1 MERSGRRL
9 FQDAYVLSREPDK
22 RAVAEAKMEA
32 SDDHRFC
39 MSAGLGIRDDETEL
53 VRSLYLRLLKR
64 CLTRDLFP
72 DSRLAPDLQ
81 SIHDFDR
88 SLRQVG
94 RDWPTDAETMIGMA
108 RLDNVQACVED
119 VVLEGVPGD
128 LVETGVWRGGCA
140 IFMRAV
146 LKAWN
151 ITDRSVWLADS
162 FQGLP
167 VPDEDSYVQDRGDR
181 HSELKSYLGVP
192 LDVVKQNFRRYEL
205 LDHQVRFIPGWFKD
219 TLHLAPIGSIAV
231 LRLDGDM
238 YESTHVALSSLY
250 PKLSA
255 GGFVIIDDY
264 GALPNCK
271 AAVDD
276 FRKAHYID
284 EIMHEIDWTGVYWRR
299 YS

>member
-1 MERSGRRL
+1 
-9 FQDAYVLSREPDK
+9 
-22 RAVAEAKMEA
+22 
-32 SDDHRFC
+32 
-39 MSAGLGIRDDETEL
+39 MSPGLGLRIDHAET
-53 VRSLYLRLLKR
+53 VRALYLRLMKR

-72 DSRLAPDLQ
+72 DARWSPDLQ
-81 SIHDFDR
+81 NIQPFDP

-94 RDWPTDAETMIGMA
+94 RDWPTGAETMVGMA
-108 RLDNVQACVED
+108 RLDNVQACIEHA
-119 VVLEGVPGD
+119 VLEDVPGD

-167 VPDEDSYVQDRGDR
+167 VADEASYAPDRGDR
-181 HSELKSYLGVP
+181 HSELTSYLGVP
-192 LDVVKQNFRRYEL
+192 LDTVKENFRRYEL
-205 LDHQVRFIPGWFKD
+205 LDHQVRFLPGWFRD
-219 TLHLAPIGSIAV
+219 TLPTAPIGTIAV

-238 YESTHVALSSLY
+238 YESTYVALSSLY
-250 PKLSA
+250 HRVA
-255 GGFVIIDDY
+255 FGGFVIIDDY

-276 FRKAHYID
+276 FRKVNSLD
-284 EIMHEIDWTGVYWRR
+284 ETMHEIDWTGVYWRKF
-299 YS
+299 S

>member
-1 MERSGRRL
+1 
-9 FQDAYVLSREPDK
+9 
-22 RAVAEAKMEA
+22 
-32 SDDHRFC
+32 
-39 MSAGLGIRDDETEL
+39 
-53 VRSLYLRLLKR
+53 
-64 CLTRDLFP
+64 LTRDLFP
-72 DSRLAPDLQ
+72 DARLAPDLQ
-81 SIHDFDR
+81 NIQTFDP
-88 SLRQVG
+88 SLRKVG
-94 RDWPTDAETMIGMA
+94 RDWPTEAETMIGMA
-108 RLDNVQACVED
+108 RLDNVQTCIEH

-151 ITDRSVWLADS
+151 VTDRSVWLADS

-167 VPDEDSYVQDRGDR
+167 APDDSYERDRGDR

-192 LDVVKQNFRRYEL
+192 LDSVKENFRRYEL
-205 LDHQVRFIPGWFKD
+205 LDHQVRFLPGWFRD
-219 TLHLAPIGSIAV
+219 TLPAAPIGTIAI

-238 YESTHVALSSLY
+238 YESTHVALSALY
-250 PKLSA
+250 PKVAL

-276 FRKAHYID
+276 FRKAHSLN
-284 EIMHEIDWTGVYWRR
+284 ETMHEIDWTGVYWRR
-299 YS
+299 FS

>member
-1 MERSGRRL
+1 
-9 FQDAYVLSREPDK
+9 
-22 RAVAEAKMEA
+22 MEA
-32 SDDHRFC
+32 SDHYRFH
-39 MSAGLGIRDDETEL
+39 MSTGLGLRVDKVEP

-72 DSRLAPDLQ
+72 DARLTSDLQ
-81 SIHDFDR
+81 STHAFDP

-94 RDWPTDAETMIGMA
+94 RDWPTEAETMIGMA
-108 RLDNVQACVED
+108 RLDNVQACIED

-140 IFMRAV
+140 IFMRGV

-167 VPDEDSYVQDRGDR
+167 VADEDLYIHDRGDR
-181 HSELKSYLGVP
+181 HSELKSYLGVS
-192 LDVVKQNFRRYEL
+192 LEIVKENFRRYEL
-205 LDHQVRFIPGWFKD
+205 LDHQVRFVPGWFRD
-219 TLHLAPIGSIAV
+219 TLPTAPIGSIAV

-250 PKLSA
+250 PKLSL

-276 FRKAHYID
+276 FRKAHSID
-284 EIMHEIDWTGVYWRR
+284 ETMQEIDWTGVYWRR

>member
-1 MERSGRRL
+1 MSTILGYRID
-9 FQDAYVLSREPDK
+9 QN
-22 RAVAEAKMEA
+22 EA
-32 SDDHRFC
+32 
-39 MSAGLGIRDDETEL
+39 

-72 DSRLAPDLQ
+72 DARLAPDLRDIQ
-81 SIHDFDR
+81 PFDPI
-88 SLRQVG
+88 LRQVG
-94 RDWPTDAETMIGMA
+94 RDWPTEAETMVGIA
-108 RLDNVQACVED
+108 RLDNVQACIEHA
-119 VVLEGVPGD
+119 VLDGVPGD

-151 ITDRSVWLADS
+151 ITNRSLWLADS
-162 FQGLP
+162 FEGLP
-167 VPDEDSYVQDRGDR
+167 VADEEMYARDRGDR

-192 LDVVKQNFRRYEL
+192 LDTVKENFRRYEL
-205 LDHQVRFIPGWFKD
+205 LDHQVHFLPGWFRD
-219 TLHLAPIGSIAV
+219 TLPTAPIGTIAV

-250 PKLSA
+250 PKVAL

-276 FRKAHYID
+276 FRNAHSLK
-284 EIMHEIDWTGVYWRR
+284 ETMHEIDWTGMYWRR
-299 YS
+299 FS